1 MLKTF
6 TGRQVRGLLPTIL
19 VYAVLALVVYLLYR
33 MVKKGL
39 SSVFVN
45 ISDALNTDVD
55 EQLEVTETN
64 DGTTMTVDEIE
75 QFQPI
80 AKAIAD
86 QQEQA
91 LYEEGFL
98 GMSDPDESAIFNPL
112 LDKNGAQLR
121 EIYREYGQRR
131 GRTLFETYT
140 LKLSDGLFQSFTYF
154 DDRVEG
160 CTNYFDDCREVE
172 FTRAIWQKSGIPM
185 SF

>member
-1 MLKTF
+1 
-6 TGRQVRGLLPTIL
+6 
-19 VYAVLALVVYLLYR
+19 
-33 MVKKGL
+33 
-39 SSVFVN
+39 
-45 ISDALNTDVD
+45 
-55 EQLEVTETN
+55 
-64 DGTTMTVDEIE
+64 
-75 QFQPI
+75 
-80 AKAIAD
+80 
-86 QQEQA
+86 
-91 LYEEGFL
+91 
-98 GMSDPDESAIFNPL
+98 MSDPDESAIFNPL

>member
-1 MLKTF
+1 M
-6 TGRQVRGLLPTIL
+6 RGYLPSIL

-39 SSVFVN
+39 SNVFVG
-45 ISDALNTDVD
+45 ISDALNTDVN

-64 DGTTMTVDEIE
+64 DGTTMTVAELE

-98 GMSDPDESAIFNPL
+98 GMADPDESAIFMPL

-131 GRTLFETYT
+131 GRTLFETYS
-140 LKLSDGLFQSFTYF
+140 LKLSDGLFQSFTYY

-160 CTNYFDDCREVE
+160 CTSYFDDCREVE
-172 FTRAIWQKSGIPM
+172 FARAVWQKSGIPM